1 MYSVVLDFFQF
12 FGAGGTNKYPLKYI
26 LQLQK
31 RSRSQF
37 TLSSVF
43 PNCLFLFE
51 GRSPG
56 QGGSLAGKMRKDL
69 EHLKFIQFKR
79 SVILDRNI
87 RVIQNYG
94 GVSLSVHHD
103 EELATLCVKGEEDKN
118 KNAAKLQ
125 LELLRHQEVVVRS
138 QVDKALLSHVK
149 RHLLC

>member
-1 MYSVVLDFFQF
+1 
-12 FGAGGTNKYPLKYI
+12 
-26 LQLQK
+26 
-31 RSRSQF
+31 
-37 TLSSVF
+37 
-43 PNCLFLFE
+43 
-51 GRSPG
+51 
-56 QGGSLAGKMRKDL
+56 MRKDL
-69 EHLKFIQFKR
+69 VHLKFIQFKR

-87 RVIQNYG
+87 RVVQSYG
-94 GVSLSVHHD
+94 GVALYVHHD